1 MTFVFGKASESRL
14 IGLKPGLIAV
24 NRRALSYG
32 LMDFSVV
39 QGVRTED
46 EQRALYAQGR
56 ELLHQVNFRRQLA
69 GLAPITEKENSR
81 NVTWTL
87 KSNHLKQ
94 PDGFGHAYDV
104 APYFDGEIQ
113 WNNLEAFN
121 FLATLHLRAALELG
135 EPLEWGGHF
144 SKNKDRPHFQ
154 LKKGT

>member
-56 ELLHQVNFRRQLA
+56 SRFTANFRRQLA

-81 NVTWTL
+81 RYMDTE
-87 KSNHLKQ
+87 KQ
-94 PDGFGHAYDV
+94 SP
-104 APYFDGEIQ
+104 
-113 WNNLEAFN
+113 
-121 FLATLHLRAALELG
+121 
-135 EPLEWGGHF
+135 
-144 SKNKDRPHFQ
+144 
-154 LKKGT
+154 